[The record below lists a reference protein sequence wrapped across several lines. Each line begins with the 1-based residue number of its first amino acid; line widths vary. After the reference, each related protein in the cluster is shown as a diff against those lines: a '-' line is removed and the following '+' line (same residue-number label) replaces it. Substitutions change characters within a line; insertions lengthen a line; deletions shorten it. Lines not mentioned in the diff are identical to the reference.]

1 MSLFARS
8 FLLIALLVVTSL
20 SVSLAILRV
29 YEREPLAAE
38 LSRQTGSIV
47 NLTRAALI
55 NADPERRL
63 ALLRELSDM
72 EGIRVYAAAPSET
85 LEPLPREPLLD
96 RVTELVRVMLGER
109 TRFAWSRDAIEGFWV
124 SFFIDEDEYWIALPR
139 ERIRPDETSEWIGWG
154 ALTLVLSLLAA
165 WLIASRIVGP
175 LSALGRAAKLVGS
188 GVTPEPL
195 AEEGPRELRT
205 VAAAFNRMT
214 SGLASMERERTIV
227 LAGIS
232 HDLRTPLSRLRL
244 GLEMSGSE
252 ESILRGMSADID
264 EMDQVIGQFLDFAR
278 GEDEKHETVDLDDL
292 TREVVDHYSRLG
304 RNVTLTGAPSAG
316 TCRLRRLSVRRAIM
330 NLVDNALRH
339 AGEPVE
345 IAVRRLD
352 DHAVIEVQDRGPG
365 IPPEEAERL
374 KQPFTRLSESRSGS
388 GGAGLGL
395 AIVERIARGHGGSLD
410 LLPRKGGGLVARLAL
425 SLRGPRRLH

>member
-1 MSLFARS
+1 
-8 FLLIALLVVTSL
+8 
-20 SVSLAILRV
+20 
-29 YEREPLAAE
+29 
-38 LSRQTGSIV
+38 
-47 NLTRAALI
+47 
-55 NADPERRL
+55 
-63 ALLRELSDM
+63 
-72 EGIRVYAAAPSET
+72 
-85 LEPLPREPLLD
+85 
-96 RVTELVRVMLGER
+96 
-109 TRFAWSRDAIEGFWV
+109 V

-175 LSALGRAAKLVGS
+175 LSALGRAAQLVGS

-214 SGLASMERERTIV
+214 GGLASMERERTIV

-278 GEDEKHETVDLDDL
+278 GEDEKHEAVDLDDL
-292 TREVVDHYSRLG
+292 MREVVNHYSRLG
-304 RNVTLTGAPSAG
+304 RNVTLTGTPSAG
-316 TCRLRRLSVRRAIM
+316 TCRIRRLSVRRAIM

-339 AGEPVE
+339 AGEPVQ
-345 IAVRRLD
+345 IAARRLD
-352 DHAVIEVQDRGPG
+352 DYALLEVMDRGPG
-365 IPPEEAERL
+365 IPPGEAERL
-374 KQPFTRLSESRSGS
+374 KTSIHTPE
-388 GGAGLGL
+388 
-395 AIVERIARGHGGSLD
+395 
-410 LLPRKGGGLVARLAL
+410 
-425 SLRGPRRLH
+425 

>member
-20 SVSLAILRV
+20 SVSLAILRA
-29 YEREPLAAE
+29 YQREPLAAE

-63 ALLRELSDM
+63 GLLRELSDM
-72 EGIRVYAAAPSET
+72 EDIRVYAAAPGEA
-85 LEPLPREPLLD
+85 LEPMPREPLLD
-96 RVTELVRVMLGER
+96 RVVELVRGMLGER
-109 TRFAWSRDAIEGFWV
+109 TRFAWSRDGVEGFWV
-124 SFFIDEDEYWIALPR
+124 SFFIEEDEYWIALPR
-139 ERIRPDETSEWIGWG
+139 ERVKPDETSEWIGWG
-154 ALTLVLSLLAA
+154 ALTLLLSLLAA

-175 LSALGRAAKLVGS
+175 LSALARAAQLVGS

-195 AEEGPRELRT
+195 AEKGPRELRT

-244 GLEMSGSE
+244 ALEMSGSE

-292 TREVVDHYSRLG
+292 VRDVVDHYSRLG
-304 RNVTLTGAPSAG
+304 RNVTRVGTPAAGA
-316 TCRLRRLSVRRAIM
+316 CRLRRLSVHRAIM

-339 AGEPVE
+339 AGEPVQ
-345 IAVRRLD
+345 IAVHRST
-352 DHAVIEVQDRGPG
+352 DHVQIEVLDRGPG

-374 KQPFTRLSESRSGS
+374 KRPFTRLSESRSGS

-410 LLPRKGGGLVARLAL
+410 LLPRDGGGLVVRLAL
-425 SLRGPRRLH
+425 GLRSKN